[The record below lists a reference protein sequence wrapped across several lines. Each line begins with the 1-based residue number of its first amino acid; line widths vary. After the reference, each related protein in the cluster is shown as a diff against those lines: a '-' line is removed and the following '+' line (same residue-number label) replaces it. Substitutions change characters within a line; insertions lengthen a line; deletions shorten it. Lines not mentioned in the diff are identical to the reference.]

1 MNLDQVFRCNICT
14 NVIHN
19 PVTLPCGD
27 SICKYHVD
35 KLLENSE
42 TDITYKCAK
51 CMREFHIPECGFE
64 INFAMDFLLK
74 RQLEKLDFG
83 DTYKEA
89 IKECER
95 LRSMVKEYESN
106 KNGPELA
113 LCEHYSELRT
123 RVEILKEDFKEKLED
138 LSYKM
143 ADKLATSESACKE
156 YLRVNQDNFAEFI
169 IQTEKKLKL
178 WNEELEMFKIDE
190 EKWKEIK
197 EEAIEQQKK
206 IKLFVNKLNNEILSD
221 TFCKYNENDMNER
234 FIDDLSKE
242 LLVFHILL
250 IRIYNDYQI
259 CLFFKKERGKC
270 ISV

>member
-35 KLLENSE
+35 KLLESSE
-42 TDITYKCAK
+42 ENINYKCAK
-51 CMREFHIPECGFE
+51 CMREFQIPECGFE

-106 KNGPELA
+106 KSGPELA

-123 RVEILKEDFKEKLED
+123 RVEILKEDFKDKVDD
-138 LSYKM
+138 L
-143 ADKLATSESACKE
+143 AGEIIDRLATSELTCKE
-156 YLRVNQDNFAEFI
+156 NLKANQDGFAEFI
-169 IQTEKKLKL
+169 TQAETKLKE

-190 EKWKEIK
+190 EKWREVKQ
-197 EEAIEQQKK
+197 EAIEKQKQ
-206 IKLFVNKLNNEILSD
+206 IKLFVSKLNNEILSD
-221 TFCKYNENDMNER
+221 TFCKYNENDMNEK
-234 FIDDLSKE
+234 FIEDLTKQ
-242 LLVFHILL
+242 L
-250 IRIYNDYQI
+250 
-259 CLFFKKERGKC
+259 
-270 ISV
+270 